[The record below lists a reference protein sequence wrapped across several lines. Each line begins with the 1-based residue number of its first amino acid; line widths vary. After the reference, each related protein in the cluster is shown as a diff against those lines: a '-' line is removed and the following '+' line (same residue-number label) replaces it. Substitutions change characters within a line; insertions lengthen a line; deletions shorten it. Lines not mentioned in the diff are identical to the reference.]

1 MEGAVLMARVL
12 ELDEIRGTVSEL
24 GRRYG
29 LKRAYLFGSY
39 ARGEATPESDVDIR
53 IDKGNLRGL
62 FALSG
67 LRLALVERLEREV
80 DLLTTDSLDAK
91 FLARIQ
97 PEEIQ
102 IYGNQF
108 SATFRT

>member
-1 MEGAVLMARVL
+1 MARTL
-12 ELDEIRGTVSEL
+12 ELDEIRRTVSDL
-24 GRRYG
+24 GRQYG

-67 LRLALVERLEREV
+67 LRLALMERLERDV
-80 DLLTTDSLDAK
+80 DLLTTDSLDAN

-97 PEEIQ
+97 PEEIELL
-102 IYGNQF
+102 
-108 SATFRT
+108 

>member
-1 MEGAVLMARVL
+1 MARTL
-12 ELDEIRGTVSEL
+12 ELDEIRGIVSDL
-24 GRRYG
+24 VGQYG

-67 LRLALVERLEREV
+67 LRLDLQKRLEREV

-91 FLARIQ
+91 FLTRIQ
-97 PEEIQ
+97 SEEIQ
-102 IYGNQF
+102 IYGNE
-108 SATFRT
+108 

>member
-1 MEGAVLMARVL
+1 MARVL
-12 ELDEIRGTVSEL
+12 ELDEIRSAVCDL

-80 DLLTTDSLDAK
+80 DLLTTDSLDAN
-91 FLARIQ
+91 FLARIRR
-97 PEEIQ
+97 EEIRL
-102 IYGNQF
+102 F
-108 SATFRT
+108 DT

>member
-1 MEGAVLMARVL
+1 MARVL
-12 ELDEIRGTVSEL
+12 ELDEIRNAVCDL

-29 LKRAYLFGSY
+29 LQRAYLFGSY

-80 DLLTTDSLDAK
+80 DLLTTDSLDAN

-97 PEEIQ
+97 REEIRL
-102 IYGNQF
+102 YGNE
-108 SATFRT
+108 

>member
-1 MEGAVLMARVL
+1 MRNLRGGGVVERVL
-12 ELDEIRGTVSEL
+12 ELDEIRRTVSDL
-24 GRRYG
+24 GRQYG

-67 LRLALVERLEREV
+67 LRLALVERLNRDV
-80 DLLTTDSLDAK
+80 DLLTTDSLDK
-91 FLARIQ
+91 MFLARIQ

-102 IYGNQF
+102 LYGNE
-108 SATFRT
+108 

>member
-1 MEGAVLMARVL
+1 MARVL
-12 ELDEIRGTVSEL
+12 ELDEIRNAVCDL

-29 LKRAYLFGSY
+29 LQRAYLFGSY

-80 DLLTTDSLDAK
+80 DLLTTDSLDAN
-91 FLARIQ
+91 FLARIRR
-97 PEEIQ
+97 EEIRL
-102 IYGNQF
+102 F
-108 SATFRT
+108 DT